1 MSSFLWKPSKAAFFP
16 LGRGGAAPSGFANA
30 ASKLWANHSR
40 SGGGSNTK
48 QHYTPRPWI
57 TLWKYLWKIHIFDLS
72 YRVWVCKVQEM
83 LNQRRG
89 LFPQTIEE
97 IERWGIFTFKMF
109 LMDKCLTN
117 ASGKLNQPSGGTSQ
131 LWILATW
138 YIGRFS
144 WPPPSNHAQQT
155 CMVGILNCENRFWT
169 CWNMAKFHG
178 CRMNFCRKFVSGVF
192 GGLWIGP
199 AMQTTS
205 LWPCQRLKKRNDRK
219 LPMTQCR
226 RHESLNLSDMS
237 DHVRRCPMCRD
248 VLRSS
253 MKNALTN
260 GWEGVR
266 TAPFARR
273 PGKIH
278 REAAFHALHYALH
291 DALLFMIHTIHST
304 SPKCPMPRLGR
315 QTWIEPYET
324 TELSPQPF
332 VR

>member
-1 MSSFLWKPSKAAFFP
+1 MPQGSWISLAVERVNCGSWP
-16 LGRGGAAPSGFANA
+16 LDTLAGF
-30 ASKLWANHSR
+30 
-40 SGGGSNTK
+40 
-48 QHYTPRPWI
+48 
-57 TLWKYLWKIHIFDLS
+57 
-72 YRVWVCKVQEM
+72 
-83 LNQRRG
+83 RG
-89 LFPQTIEE
+89 LLLQTMHNKPAW
-97 IERWGIFTFKMF
+97 WGAWAVKIDLF
-109 LMDKCLTN
+109 
-117 ASGKLNQPSGGTSQ
+117 
-131 LWILATW
+131 
-138 YIGRFS
+138 
-144 WPPPSNHAQQT
+144 
-155 CMVGILNCENRFWT
+155 
-169 CWNMAKFHG
+169 WNMAKFHG

-205 LWPCQRLKKRNDRK
+205 LWPCQRLKKRDRK
-219 LPMTQCR
+219 LPMARR
-226 RHESLNLSDMS
+226 RHESLNLSVS
-237 DHVRRCPMCRD
+237 DHVRRRMCRD
-248 VLRSS
+248 VRSS

-278 REAAFHALHYALH
+278 GEAAFHALHYAL
-291 DALLFMIHTIHST
+291 LFIIHTIHST